1 MITRD
6 PQTLDAPAVRRV
18 FAIMAARGIEVRPE
32 PPEARDPE
40 ADRADG
46 RIPARFRQAEVDHPQ
61 LRHWVNAMLA
71 ATRRGPGGELTA
83 VGGPSLL
90 MVGPTG
96 TGKTHEA
103 FGAIRALAAAGARL
117 AWQATTA
124 ADLYAAL
131 RPRAGVDTE
140 RELNAIARCPLL
152 LLDDLGAAKGSEWT
166 EEVTY
171 RVINHRYA
179 EMLPTL
185 VTCNLPIGQLRQ
197 AVGER
202 VASRLAGMT
211 GRAIFAGPDRRRKS
225 AA

>member
-18 FAIMAARGIEVRPE
+18 FAIMAARGIDVRPE
-32 PPEARDPE
+32 APAPPDEMEMVDA
-40 ADRADG
+40 
-46 RIPARFRQAEVDHPQ
+46 RIPARFRKAEVEHPQ
-61 LRHWVNAMLA
+61 LHDWVQTMLA
-71 ATRRGPGGELTA
+71 TTRRGSSGELTA

-90 MVGPTG
+90 MIGTTG
-96 TGKTHEA
+96 TGKTYEA
-103 FGAIRALAAAGARL
+103 FGAIRALTSAGARL
-117 AWQATTA
+117 AWKATTA

-131 RPRAGVDTE
+131 RPRTGVDTE
-140 RELNAIARCPLL
+140 RELATMARCPLL
-152 LLDDLGAAKGSEWT
+152 LLDDLGAAKASEWT
-166 EEVTY
+166 EEITY

-185 VTCNLPIGQLRQ
+185 ITSNLPVSQLRQ
-197 AVGER
+197 AVGDR

-211 GRAIFAGPDRRRKS
+211 GRAIFTGPDRRRHP